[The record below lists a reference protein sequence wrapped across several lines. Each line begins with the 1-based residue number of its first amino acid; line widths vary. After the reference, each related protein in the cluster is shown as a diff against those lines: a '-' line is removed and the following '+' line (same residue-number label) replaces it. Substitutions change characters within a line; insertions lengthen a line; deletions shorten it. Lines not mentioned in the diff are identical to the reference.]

1 MSSHFVSPTRRAPN
15 RSQTV
20 DAYVD
25 YEATADDISRDTD
38 FTSSQDGLRG
48 VRRAVNVQS
57 RRPTRLPHEL
67 DALSNWTPLAD
78 GERVDEEEV
87 GDVGSKRKRYD
98 SSDEPMKTWRPLA
111 QLFLEELVRR
121 DGLGDFGKACGS
133 CGRAEDGWR
142 RFRCEDCGPNGRVLF
157 GARSPS
163 RPWDMFMD
171 FPTIHD
177 VKYRYCACDLSDR
190 MNNLQQLLRTG
201 WYPASTVDPA
211 TCATLKTLESFR
223 LLNVVGDLTVH
234 DFVRV
239 MEQCTDASGLE
250 ELPDRRKGFGRMSR
264 QFAFVQRMKRAGR
277 AHDAGGLE
285 STTRGECAVLC
296 WACPQE
302 GINLPEG
309 WEDVGPEFQFLYILI
324 IAMDANFR
332 LRNRLRANA
341 HEDPP
346 LGSGWGHIVEESCYK
361 KHLRNYVAEKDI
373 STCIAF
379 AALAQK
385 DTRLSTGLRASG
397 MGGVVCARHELVRP
411 QGLGDLQKG
420 ERYAN
425 MDYIVLAALMGVA
438 LLYVAIAYDIVCQY
452 RINFEARMAK
462 LPNDMQLDLKRTKVL
477 YGLPVWH
484 ATAHER
490 NCQSQNSLT
499 YQPGVGRTDGEGTER
514 VWSVFNGLAT
524 ATKEMNRGA
533 REDGIEDKVDHHNF
547 QKNIRQ
553 GEALPRKLVIAIDE
567 RDRQVAA
574 FDEVDRT
581 LDQSLRK
588 EWQGMVDAWTEDK
601 TKPNPYQLDDGKSGV
616 SEASI
621 RQALAQE
628 ELDEAVSSKSTLHKA
643 SVTSMLV
650 MGLQLEDHQDRIR
663 RESKGRALLA
673 GDLSE
678 RVTTLRRSFHVKL
691 KQFRRLQDVY
701 TPGAVEELRAAE
713 ERRDSE
719 LPPPQ
724 AEDIVL
730 YMPSGLTRENREVI
744 KGLGEKEARLREG
757 QLHDTVKRLRSSLH
771 AKRHLLN
778 FREEHWVGQRGGT
791 RAATL
796 IAQLGER
803 IEGVAVRYR
812 RARRALVLLRGEDEC
827 GDWRPLEDA
836 DIRLDQEQEPDAA
849 ARLKLSQVGSRNG
862 KKERRAAAISSKQ
875 RKMSWIWTQGGGPGS
890 DEEQLVDAVRV
901 EWAKTKARRDR
912 WVEEVEL
919 LREEMRRVLRF
930 LAWRALWWEQRRVVS
945 WEVAPEVR
953 AGLQAYAARQAA
965 LVRRVART
973 WREAWNTSATTAVRT
988 VIANE
993 EMERMGGEELVTTDA
1008 DIE

>member
-133 CGRAEDGWR
+133 CGRAEDAR
-142 RFRCEDCGPNGRVLF
+142 HQLMPLHVLQEWTGAF
-157 GARSPS
+157 WSQVSLASLGYVFQLGHGGLPCPRPAPAARS
-163 RPWDMFMD
+163 MVVMD

-285 STTRGECAVLC
+285 STTRGECA
-296 WACPQE
+296 E

-397 MGGVVCARHELVRP
+397 MGG
-411 QGLGDLQKG
+411 KG

-533 REDGIEDKVDHHNF
+533 REDGIEDKVRPCH
-547 QKNIRQ
+547 
-553 GEALPRKLVIAIDE
+553 ASWSIAIDE

-601 TKPNPYQLDDGKSGV
+601 TKPNPYQLDDGEKR
-616 SEASI
+616 EASI

-724 AEDIVL
+724 AEDI
-730 YMPSGLTRENREVI
+730 
-744 KGLGEKEARLREG
+744 
-757 QLHDTVKRLRSSLH
+757 
-771 AKRHLLN
+771 
-778 FREEHWVGQRGGT
+778 
-791 RAATL
+791 
-796 IAQLGER
+796 
-803 IEGVAVRYR
+803 
-812 RARRALVLLRGEDEC
+812 
-827 GDWRPLEDA
+827 
-836 DIRLDQEQEPDAA
+836 
-849 ARLKLSQVGSRNG
+849 
-862 KKERRAAAISSKQ
+862 
-875 RKMSWIWTQGGGPGS
+875 
-890 DEEQLVDAVRV
+890 
-901 EWAKTKARRDR
+901 
-912 WVEEVEL
+912 
-919 LREEMRRVLRF
+919 
-930 LAWRALWWEQRRVVS
+930 
-945 WEVAPEVR
+945 
-953 AGLQAYAARQAA
+953 
-965 LVRRVART
+965 
-973 WREAWNTSATTAVRT
+973 
-988 VIANE
+988 
-993 EMERMGGEELVTTDA
+993 
-1008 DIE
+1008 

>member
-142 RFRCEDCGPNGRVLF
+142 RFRCEDCGPSTHCQECMIARHQLMPLHVLQEWTGAF
-157 GARSPS
+157 WSQVSLASLGYVFQLGHGGLPCPRPAPAARS
-163 RPWDMFMD
+163 MVVMD

-514 VWSVFNGLAT
+514 VWS
-524 ATKEMNRGA
+524 
-533 REDGIEDKVDHHNF
+533 DGIEDKVDHHNF

-601 TKPNPYQLDDGKSGV
+601 TKPNPYQLDDGKSGAARFSPV
-616 SEASI
+616 I
-621 RQALAQE
+621 CP
-628 ELDEAVSSKSTLHKA
+628 
-643 SVTSMLV
+643 
-650 MGLQLEDHQDRIR
+650 
-663 RESKGRALLA
+663 
-673 GDLSE
+673 E

-730 YMPSGLTRENREVI
+730 YMPSGLTRENR
-744 KGLGEKEARLREG
+744 EARLREG

-812 RARRALVLLRGEDEC
+812 RARRGWRKSSCC
-827 GDWRPLEDA
+827 G
-836 DIRLDQEQEPDAA
+836 
-849 ARLKLSQVGSRNG
+849 
-862 KKERRAAAISSKQ
+862 
-875 RKMSWIWTQGGGPGS
+875 
-890 DEEQLVDAVRV
+890 
-901 EWAKTKARRDR
+901 
-912 WVEEVEL
+912 
-919 LREEMRRVLRF
+919 EEMRRVLRF
-930 LAWRALWWEQRRVVS
+930 LAWRALWWGAATGRFLGGCS
-945 WEVAPEVR
+945 EVR

-988 VIANE
+988 ILSKLIDRFND
-993 EMERMGGEELVTTDA
+993 T
-1008 DIE
+1008 I